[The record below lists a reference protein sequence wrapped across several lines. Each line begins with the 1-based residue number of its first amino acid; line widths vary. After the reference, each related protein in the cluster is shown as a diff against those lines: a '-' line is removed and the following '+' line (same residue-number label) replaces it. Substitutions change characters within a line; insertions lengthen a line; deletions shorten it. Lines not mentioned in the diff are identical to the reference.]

1 MKLSSILL
9 ERTGAV
15 RALVRIMLGTVA
27 GIEQGVG
34 RRCGANS

>member
-15 RALVRIMLGTVA
+15 RALVRIMLGPWLV
-27 GIEQGVG
+27 
-34 RRCGANS
+34 